1 MGTGQ
6 VWGTVP
12 KPMFLTC
19 QPIAK
24 NHATFVKEPQPQP
37 PPPQQQQPRPLF
49 LAIGMQKKNFR
60 TWTWLVNF
68 QVQRQIQILGGIIRK
83 NEYTKKVTLFNFE
96 LNGGIMAPNYLFC
109 EECDDF

>member
-1 MGTGQ
+1 MIKIPIVGTGQ

-49 LAIGMQKKNFR
+49 LAI
-60 TWTWLVNF
+60 T
-68 QVQRQIQILGGIIRK
+68 IILIVDIG
-83 NEYTKKVTLFNFE
+83 L
-96 LNGGIMAPNYLFC
+96 
-109 EECDDF
+109 D